1 MATDGAD
8 AKLSSL
14 FGKKKK
20 KGAKST
26 TVNANIIAKETARA
40 EASAAAKKPT
50 VPVAA
55 AVSGNGA
62 TKAAT
67 SSPQPTSSAA
77 PTKTLSELKL
87 SDKDAEEKTSFQ
99 WAKQPKKYKNMGG
112 PVRVA
117 VVRLWY
123 WRS

>member
-26 TVNANIIAKETARA
+26 TVNANVIAKETARA
-40 EASAAAKKPT
+40 EASAAAKKTAAP
-50 VPVAA
+50 AA
-55 AVSGNGA
+55 AAANVT

-87 SDKDAEEKTSFQ
+87 SDKDAEEKAAFQ

-112 PVRVA
+112 PVRV
-117 VVRLWY
+117 VVVGL
-123 WRS
+123 